1 MLRALKA
8 KSSTT
13 LPEPPVLPFFIRV
26 KSLGMGAYSTVYLV
40 SEEKTKTIYALKVV
54 PKSVVK
60 ASRELLEEELKVHLR
75 LNNRNIIQ
83 LYHAYLEEG

>member
-1 MLRALKA
+1 MAVNREPLKTNFVKYSDKYEEVLMRALKA
-8 KSSTT
+8 KSTNT
-13 LPEPPVLPFFIRV
+13 LPEPPMRPFFIRV

-60 ASRELLEEELKVHLR
+60 TSRALLE
-75 LNNRNIIQ
+75 
-83 LYHAYLEEG
+83 